1 MSCSKGGS
9 GYDREHILG
18 PTVRQPADPSTD
30 VQRMPSPPSCST
42 SRRFTTSTGQGG
54 RTTIFDA
61 NFTRTPRLRPRHRR
75 RSSTVSN
82 GNDVS
87 LSSIHDSDDQGLSNS
102 EHTFTV
108 PAQPQP
114 LRFHAPL
121 RRQSDPHLAIH
132 DSRAFRVS
140 SPTEDGPLLT
150 YASLP
155 PTPISTSPP
164 PPASH
169 GEEYKLPPAQERS
182 DVYDTP
188 FSLWDYLREELL
200 ATDFDSHQE
209 LKWERVSNFLSI
221 PLAIEKVGTL
231 AIMGACLTAFKD
243 NIFWLYSLL

>member
-1 MSCSKGGS
+1 MKAV
-9 GYDREHILG
+9 DRTHSRAGRCDSQL
-18 PTVRQPADPSTD
+18 TRALTA
-30 VQRMPSPPSCST
+30 QRMPSPPS
-42 SRRFTTSTGQGG
+42 SRRFSTSTGQGS
-54 RTTIFDA
+54 RSTIFDA

-87 LSSIHDSDDQGLSNS
+87 LSSIHDSDDQNLSSS

-114 LRFHAPL
+114 LHFSAPL
-121 RRQSDPHLAIH
+121 RRQSDPHLVIQ
-132 DSRAFRVS
+132 DSRAFHVS
-140 SPTEDGPLLT
+140 SPSEDGPLLT

-164 PPASH
+164 PPVSNR
-169 GEEYKLPPAQERS
+169 EEYKLPPAHDQS

-221 PLAIEKVGTL
+221 PLAIEKVGAL
-231 AIMGACLTAFKD
+231 AIMGACLTNFKD
-243 NIFWLYSLL
+243 NFFWFYSLL